1 MRHIQLFEEFHGPQE
16 VKKVS
21 STELGDVIDKS
32 MTAKEKPIII
42 WTESGEMGEPQFQQI
57 LSELGVSAS
66 FVDLGRSVP
75 KDLETIVGAEVVV
88 GFDLDRAPAEAHRR
102 LLQLSRGYDR
112 PCPGCKLQRRRHRVC
127 SPAWLAS
134 RSLHRPFLSP
144 RACFNASRNM
154 MD

>member
-32 MTAKEKPIII
+32 MTTKEKPIII

-75 KDLETIVGAEVVV
+75 RDLDTIVGAEVVV
-88 GFDLDRAPAEAHRR
+88 GFDLDRAPAE
-102 LLQLSRGYDR
+102 
-112 PCPGCKLQRRRHRVC
+112 V
-127 SPAWLAS
+127 AS
-134 RSLHRPFLSP
+134 V
-144 RACFNASRNM
+144 M
-154 MD
+154 MDKATQGDSQYIFTADDLDRVNREMLDRCQIVSYLQKK

>member
-21 STELGDVIDKS
+21 STELGDIIDKS
-32 MTAKEKPIII
+32 MTTKEKPIII

-75 KDLETIVGAEVVV
+75 KDLDTIVGAEVVV
-88 GFDLDRAPAEAHRR
+88 GFDLDRAPTEVSSIMMGKATQGDSQYIFTADDLDRVNREMLDRCQIVSY
-102 LLQLSRGYDR
+102 LQN
-112 PCPGCKLQRRRHRVC
+112 K
-127 SPAWLAS
+127 
-134 RSLHRPFLSP
+134 
-144 RACFNASRNM
+144 
-154 MD
+154 

>member
-32 MTAKEKPIII
+32 MTTKEKPIII

-75 KDLETIVGAEVVV
+75 KDLDTIVGAEVVV
-88 GFDLDRAPAEAHRR
+88 GFDLDRAPAEVASIMMGKATQGDAQYIFTAGDLDRVNR
-102 LLQLSRGYDR
+102 EMLDRCQIVSYLQN
-112 PCPGCKLQRRRHRVC
+112 K
-127 SPAWLAS
+127 
-134 RSLHRPFLSP
+134 
-144 RACFNASRNM
+144 
-154 MD
+154 

>member
-32 MTAKEKPIII
+32 MTTKEKPIII

-75 KDLETIVGAEVVV
+75 KDLDTIVGAEVVV
-88 GFDLDRAPAEAHRR
+88 GFDLDRAPAEVASIMMGKATQGDSQYIFTADD
-102 LLQLSRGYDR
+102 LDR
-112 PCPGCKLQRRRHRVC
+112 VNREMLDRCQIVSYL
-127 SPAWLAS
+127 
-134 RSLHRPFLSP
+134 
-144 RACFNASRNM
+144 RNK
-154 MD
+154 

>member
-32 MTAKEKPIII
+32 MTTKEKPIII

-57 LSELGVSAS
+57 LSELGVSAT

-75 KDLETIVGAEVVV
+75 RDLDTIVGAEVVV
-88 GFDLDRAPAEAHRR
+88 GFDLDRAPAE
-102 LLQLSRGYDR
+102 
-112 PCPGCKLQRRRHRVC
+112 V
-127 SPAWLAS
+127 AS
-134 RSLHRPFLSP
+134 V
-144 RACFNASRNM
+144 M
-154 MD
+154 MDKSTQGDSQYIFTADDLDRVNREMLDRCQIVSYLQNK

>member
-32 MTAKEKPIII
+32 MTTREKPIII

-66 FVDLGRSVP
+66 FVDLGRSAP
-75 KDLETIVGAEVVV
+75 RDLETIVGAEVVV
-88 GFDLDRAPAEAHRR
+88 GFDLDRAPADVASVMMGKATQGDSQYIFTADDLDRVSREMLDRCQIVSY
-102 LLQLSRGYDR
+102 LQN
-112 PCPGCKLQRRRHRVC
+112 K
-127 SPAWLAS
+127 
-134 RSLHRPFLSP
+134 
-144 RACFNASRNM
+144 
-154 MD
+154 

>member
-21 STELGDVIDKS
+21 STELGDIIDKS
-32 MTAKEKPIII
+32 MTTKEKPIII

-75 KDLETIVGAEVVV
+75 KDLDTIVGAEVVV
-88 GFDLDRAPAEAHRR
+88 GFDLDRAPAGVASIMMGKATQGDSQYIFTADDLDRVNREMLDRCQIVSY
-102 LLQLSRGYDR
+102 LQN
-112 PCPGCKLQRRRHRVC
+112 K
-127 SPAWLAS
+127 
-134 RSLHRPFLSP
+134 
-144 RACFNASRNM
+144 
-154 MD
+154 

>member
-21 STELGDVIDKS
+21 STELGDIIDKS
-32 MTAKEKPIII
+32 MTTKEKPIII

-88 GFDLDRAPAEAHRR
+88 GFDLDRAPAEVASIMMGKATQGDSQYIFTADDLDRVNR
-102 LLQLSRGYDR
+102 EMLDRCQIVSYLQN
-112 PCPGCKLQRRRHRVC
+112 K
-127 SPAWLAS
+127 
-134 RSLHRPFLSP
+134 
-144 RACFNASRNM
+144 
-154 MD
+154 

>member
-32 MTAKEKPIII
+32 MTTKEKPIII

-57 LSELGVSAS
+57 LSELGVSDS

-75 KDLETIVGAEVVV
+75 RDLDTIVGAEVVV
-88 GFDLDRAPAEAHRR
+88 GFDLDRAPAEVASIMMGKATQGDSQYIFTADDLDKVNREMLDR
-102 LLQLSRGYDR
+102 CQIVSYLQS
-112 PCPGCKLQRRRHRVC
+112 K
-127 SPAWLAS
+127 
-134 RSLHRPFLSP
+134 
-144 RACFNASRNM
+144 
-154 MD
+154 

>member
-32 MTAKEKPIII
+32 MTTKEKPIII

-75 KDLETIVGAEVVV
+75 RDLDTIVGAEVVV
-88 GFDLDRAPAEAHRR
+88 GFDLDRAPAEVASIMMGKATQGDSQYIFTADDLDRVNR
-102 LLQLSRGYDR
+102 EMLDRCQIVSYLQ
-112 PCPGCKLQRRRHRVC
+112 KK
-127 SPAWLAS
+127 
-134 RSLHRPFLSP
+134 
-144 RACFNASRNM
+144 
-154 MD
+154 

>member
-32 MTAKEKPIII
+32 MTTKEKPIII

-75 KDLETIVGAEVVV
+75 RDLDTIVGAEVVV
-88 GFDLDRAPAEAHRR
+88 GFDLDRAPAEVASIMMGKATQGDSQYIFTADDLDRVNR
-102 LLQLSRGYDR
+102 EMLDRCQIVSYLQN
-112 PCPGCKLQRRRHRVC
+112 K
-127 SPAWLAS
+127 
-134 RSLHRPFLSP
+134 
-144 RACFNASRNM
+144 
-154 MD
+154 

>member
-32 MTAKEKPIII
+32 MTTKEKPIII

-75 KDLETIVGAEVVV
+75 RDLETIVGAEVVV
-88 GFDLDRAPAEAHRR
+88 GFDLDRAPAEVASIMMGKATQGDAQYIFTAGDLDRVNR
-102 LLQLSRGYDR
+102 EMLDRCQIVSYLQN
-112 PCPGCKLQRRRHRVC
+112 K
-127 SPAWLAS
+127 
-134 RSLHRPFLSP
+134 
-144 RACFNASRNM
+144 
-154 MD
+154 

>member
-32 MTAKEKPIII
+32 MTTKEKPIII

-57 LSELGVSAS
+57 LSELGVSAT

-75 KDLETIVGAEVVV
+75 RDLDTIVGAEVVV
-88 GFDLDRAPAEAHRR
+88 GFDLDRAPAEVASIMMGKATQGDSQYIFTADDLDRVNR
-102 LLQLSRGYDR
+102 EMLDRCQIVSYLQ
-112 PCPGCKLQRRRHRVC
+112 KK
-127 SPAWLAS
+127 
-134 RSLHRPFLSP
+134 
-144 RACFNASRNM
+144 
-154 MD
+154 

>member
-32 MTAKEKPIII
+32 MTTKEKPIII

-75 KDLETIVGAEVVV
+75 RDLETIVGSEVVV
-88 GFDLDRAPAEAHRR
+88 GFDLDRAPAEVASIMMGKATQGDSQYIFTADDLDRVNR
-102 LLQLSRGYDR
+102 EMLDRCQIVSYLQN
-112 PCPGCKLQRRRHRVC
+112 K
-127 SPAWLAS
+127 
-134 RSLHRPFLSP
+134 
-144 RACFNASRNM
+144 
-154 MD
+154 

>member
-32 MTAKEKPIII
+32 MTTKEKPIII

-75 KDLETIVGAEVVV
+75 KDLDTIVGAEVVV
-88 GFDLDRAPAEAHRR
+88 GFDLDRAPAEVASIMMGKATQGDSQYIFTADDLDRVNR
-102 LLQLSRGYDR
+102 EMLDRCQIVSYLQS
-112 PCPGCKLQRRRHRVC
+112 K
-127 SPAWLAS
+127 
-134 RSLHRPFLSP
+134 
-144 RACFNASRNM
+144 
-154 MD
+154 

>member
-32 MTAKEKPIII
+32 MTTKEKPIII

-57 LSELGVSAS
+57 LSELGVSAT

-75 KDLETIVGAEVVV
+75 RDLDTIVGAEVVV
-88 GFDLDRAPAEAHRR
+88 GFDLDRAPADVASVMMGKATQGDSQYIFTADDLDRVNREMLDRCQIVSY
-102 LLQLSRGYDR
+102 LQN
-112 PCPGCKLQRRRHRVC
+112 K
-127 SPAWLAS
+127 
-134 RSLHRPFLSP
+134 
-144 RACFNASRNM
+144 
-154 MD
+154 

>member
-32 MTAKEKPIII
+32 MTTKEKPIII

-75 KDLETIVGAEVVV
+75 KDLDTIVGAEVVV
-88 GFDLDRAPAEAHRR
+88 GFDLDRAPAEVASIMMGKATQGDSQYIFTADDLDKVNREMLDR
-102 LLQLSRGYDR
+102 CQIVSYLQN
-112 PCPGCKLQRRRHRVC
+112 K
-127 SPAWLAS
+127 
-134 RSLHRPFLSP
+134 
-144 RACFNASRNM
+144 
-154 MD
+154 

>member
-32 MTAKEKPIII
+32 MTTKEKPIII

-57 LSELGVSAS
+57 LSELGISAS

-75 KDLETIVGAEVVV
+75 KDIDTIVGAEVVV
-88 GFDLDRAPAEAHRR
+88 GFDLDRAPAEVASIMMGKATQGDSQYIFTADDLDKVNREM
-102 LLQLSRGYDR
+102 LDR
-112 PCPGCKLQRRRHRVC
+112 CQIVSYL
-127 SPAWLAS
+127 
-134 RSLHRPFLSP
+134 
-144 RACFNASRNM
+144 RNK
-154 MD
+154 

>member
-32 MTAKEKPIII
+32 MTTKEKPIII

-75 KDLETIVGAEVVV
+75 KDLDTIVGAEVVV
-88 GFDLDRAPAEAHRR
+88 GFDLDRAPAEVASIMMGKATQGDSQYIFTADDLDKVNREM
-102 LLQLSRGYDR
+102 LDR
-112 PCPGCKLQRRRHRVC
+112 CQIVSYL
-127 SPAWLAS
+127 
-134 RSLHRPFLSP
+134 
-144 RACFNASRNM
+144 RNK
-154 MD
+154 

>member
-32 MTAKEKPIII
+32 MTTMEKPIII

-57 LSELGVSAS
+57 LSELGISAS

-75 KDLETIVGAEVVV
+75 RDLDTIVGAEVVV
-88 GFDLDRAPAEAHRR
+88 GFDLDRAPAEVASVMMGKATQGDSQYIFTADDLDSVNREMLDR
-102 LLQLSRGYDR
+102 CQIVSYLQN
-112 PCPGCKLQRRRHRVC
+112 K
-127 SPAWLAS
+127 
-134 RSLHRPFLSP
+134 
-144 RACFNASRNM
+144 
-154 MD
+154 

>member
-1 MRHIQLFEEFHGPQE
+1 MRHIQLFEEFHGHQE

-32 MTAKEKPIII
+32 MTTKEKPIII

-75 KDLETIVGAEVVV
+75 RDLDTIVGAEVVV
-88 GFDLDRAPAEAHRR
+88 GFDLDRAPAEVASIMMGKATQGDSQYIFTADDLDRVNR
-102 LLQLSRGYDR
+102 EMLDRCQIVSYLQN
-112 PCPGCKLQRRRHRVC
+112 K
-127 SPAWLAS
+127 
-134 RSLHRPFLSP
+134 
-144 RACFNASRNM
+144 
-154 MD
+154 

>member
-32 MTAKEKPIII
+32 MTTKEKPIII

-75 KDLETIVGAEVVV
+75 RDLDTIVGAEVVV
-88 GFDLDRAPAEAHRR
+88 GFDLDRAPAEVASMMMGKATQGDSQYIFTADDLDRVNR
-102 LLQLSRGYDR
+102 EMLDRCQIVSYLQS
-112 PCPGCKLQRRRHRVC
+112 K
-127 SPAWLAS
+127 
-134 RSLHRPFLSP
+134 
-144 RACFNASRNM
+144 
-154 MD
+154 

>member
-32 MTAKEKPIII
+32 MTTKEKPIII

-88 GFDLDRAPAEAHRR
+88 GFDLDRAPAEVSSIMMGKATQGDSQYIFTADDLDRVNR
-102 LLQLSRGYDR
+102 EMLDRCQIVSYLQN
-112 PCPGCKLQRRRHRVC
+112 K
-127 SPAWLAS
+127 
-134 RSLHRPFLSP
+134 
-144 RACFNASRNM
+144 
-154 MD
+154 